1 MPAVIVWNNFFLLN
15 FYKKSIFLYTI
26 LMKYDRIFYVSWS
39 KLIWFMFCVLQFV
52 IGMDC
57 GLSTK
62 FVMGKSGKMFWEALE
77 VTEIL

>member
-1 MPAVIVWNNFFLLN
+1 
-15 FYKKSIFLYTI
+15 
-26 LMKYDRIFYVSWS
+26 MKYDRIFCVSWS